1 MMMLNVLK
9 HVIFSGEASAA
20 TLVGASE
27 GLTFF
32 NVSMCCAVAVQ
43 VRSKVE
49 SSGAIGNIIV
59 VTTTMLAIDMITAI
73 SFNIC
78 IKKLD

>member
-1 MMMLNVLK
+1 VLK

-20 TLVGASE
+20 TLVGARE